1 MRHATFPIDDAMRDR
16 WLLHMNYALDT
27 VAAPAELI
35 AEMRDYVVRAAD
47 HLRNV

>member
-1 MRHATFPIDDAMRDR
+1 
-16 WLLHMNYALDT
+16 

-35 AEMRDYVVRAAD
+35 AEMRNYFVRAAD